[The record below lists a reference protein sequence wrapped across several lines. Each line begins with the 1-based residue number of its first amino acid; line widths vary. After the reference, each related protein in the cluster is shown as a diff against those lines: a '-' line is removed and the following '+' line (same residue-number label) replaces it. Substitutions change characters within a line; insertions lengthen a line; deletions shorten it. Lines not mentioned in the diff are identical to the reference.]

1 MLQKIIDSRNSDL
14 KIERIANTN
23 NSFTSASKGKDKRKN
38 KAVKITTSVFGRKIN
53 QNWYHQETDRDL
65 VKDDRVYIKNKVT
78 PQGRFRNDN
87 DRKSTLI
94 RTEDSNDDLKIYL
107 KTDNGAKTW
116 RLRKYL
122 NKLIKEIEHKN
133 D

>member
-1 MLQKIIDSRNSDL
+1 MLQKIIESRNSDL
-14 KIERIANTN
+14 EIERIASTS
-23 NSFTSASKGKDKRKN
+23 NSSASAPKGKDKRKS
-38 KAVKITTSVFGRKIN
+38 KAVKIATSVFNQKRN

-78 PQGRFRNDN
+78 PQGRFRNNN
-87 DRKSTLI
+87 DRKSTVT
-94 RTEDSNDDLKIYL
+94 RTEDFNDDLKIYL
-107 KTDNGAKTW
+107 KTNNGAKTW

-122 NKLIKEIEHKN
+122 NGLIEEIEHKN